1 MMGSITR
8 VTSLEL
14 PDIKLIESVEHIDNR
29 GHNIKILSQNDLKVF
44 GINFTPV
51 EILDIYSNKN
61 VLRGLHYQRVYY
73 QSRIINYTKGRLFI
87 VAVNID
93 CSSAYFGKKCTYV
106 LECKNESVYIPAKY
120 ALGTLALEDSE
131 FICMCGE
138 YPFMVEYADGINWY
152 DSRLNID
159 WPINHKEIVCSDND
173 GKLHL
178 FDNKKK
184 ELCIL

>member
-8 VTSLEL
+8 VTPLEL

-73 QSRIINYTKGRLFI
+73 QSRIINCTKGRLFI

-93 CSSAYFGKKCTYV
+93 SSSAYFGKKCTYV
-106 LECKNESVYIPAKY
+106 LECKNESVYIPVKY

-138 YPFMVEYADGINWY
+138 YPFMGEYADGISWY

-173 GKLHL
+173 GKLRL